1 MTLRASVLGSLI
13 ALCVAC
19 SSGSPTSS
27 PGCLV
32 GASLACACTDGRAGA
47 QVCGDAARLGP
58 CVCTAGDASLVPADV
73 ATLDAPTSPDVP
85 APPDVPAATPDVP
98 TPRDVTATPD
108 VPTPRDVSAPLDVPT
123 SSTRPGFFHT
133 QGSAIVDAN
142 GRAVR
147 LTGLS
152 WFGFETSNF
161 APHGLWQRSM
171 TAMLD
176 QVRTLGYNVIRVPW
190 CNQMLDAGSTPNGID
205 FAQNPDLRGLTAVE
219 VLDRFIAAA
228 RARGL
233 KVILDRHRPDA
244 RGQSELWYTSAY
256 DEERWIR
263 DWVTLARRYRDDPTV
278 IGVDLHN
285 EPHGAATWGDG
296 NLATDWRLAA
306 ERAGNAVLA
315 VNPDLLIVVEGIERY
330 AGTSYWWGGNLRG
343 ARTAPVRLTVPGR
356 VVYSPHDY
364 PSSVFAQ
371 AWFGAADYPAN
382 LPRVWGDAWG
392 YLAVEG
398 LAPVWIGEFG
408 TRLATTSDRQWLNG
422 MVSYVRANNLSFAYW
437 CLNPNSGDTGGILQ
451 DDWQTVNTAQQSALM
466 PVLAPPL

>member
-1 MTLRASVLGSLI
+1 
-13 ALCVAC
+13 
-19 SSGSPTSS
+19 
-27 PGCLV
+27 
-32 GASLACACTDGRAGA
+32 
-47 QVCGDAARLGP
+47 
-58 CVCTAGDASLVPADV
+58 VPADV

-98 TPRDVTATPD
+98 TPRDVPASPDVPTPRDVSAPLDVPAATPD

>member
-1 MTLRASVLGSLI
+1 MPFRASILASLI

-19 SSGSPTSS
+19 SSSAPTSPT
-27 PGCLV
+27 GCLA
-32 GASLACACTDGRAGA
+32 GASLPCACTDGRAGA
-47 QVCGDAARLGP
+47 QVCGDDGRLGA
-58 CVCTAGDASLVPADV
+58 CVCTSDDASVADV
-73 ATLDAPTSPDVP
+73 AMPDVP
-85 APPDVPAATPDVP
+85 VAMPDVPVATPDVP
-98 TPRDVTATPD
+98 VATPD
-108 VPTPRDVSAPLDVPT
+108 VPPPRDVPAVDVPT
-123 SSTRPGFFHT
+123 SSTRPGFLHT
-133 QGSAIVDAN
+133 QGSAIVDST
-142 GRAVR
+142 GRTVR

-152 WFGFETSNF
+152 WFGFETSNY
-161 APHGLWQRSM
+161 APHGLWRRSM

-205 FAQNPDLRGLTAVE
+205 FAQNPDLRGLPAIE
-219 VLDRFIAAA
+219 VLDRLIAGA

-244 RGQSELWYTSAY
+244 SAQSELWYTGAY
-256 DEERWIR
+256 DEARWIR

-315 VNPDLLIVVEGIERY
+315 ANPDLLVVVEGIERY

-343 ARTAPVRLTVPGR
+343 ARTAPVRLAVAGR
-356 VVYSPHDY
+356 LVYSPHDY
-364 PSSVFAQ
+364 PSSVYAQ
-371 AWFGAADYPAN
+371 TWFGAADYPAN

-408 TRLATTSDRQWLNG
+408 TRLATTSDRQWLTG

-466 PVLAPPL
+466 PVLAPSL